1 MISVIEAK
9 NIIKEKVQT
18 LPARIFK
25 IEQAVLLTLGQDIWA
40 PANVPAFAQ
49 SAMDGY
55 AFKFEDFASQK
66 TLLTEGEMAAGDNKK
81 IVLKPGQA
89 VRIFTGAALPE
100 NADTVVMQEKINLK
114 SKELIINDEML
125 KCGSNIRLKG
135 SEIKAGEIA
144 IKKGALLTAAAIGF
158 LASIGVAEVIAF
170 PRPRIHII
178 VTGNELQEP
187 GKNLLHGQ
195 VYEAN
200 SFSLTAALQQIHISS
215 VQIHFAADNLTLL
228 QETLEVV
235 LQDADLVILTGG
247 VSVGDYDFVSA
258 ATKSCG
264 VEQYFHNIKQKPGKP
279 LYFGMKDLIPIFG
292 LPGNPSSVLTCFY
305 EYVLPAL
312 EKLSHH
318 TGFIKTYKKVLT
330 KRIEKKSGITHFL
343 KGNYTEEKVEPLGAQ
358 ESYRLSS
365 FAKANC
371 LICLDEK
378 KTVFEIGDIVEIHI
392 IN

>member
-66 TLLTEGEMAAGDNKK
+66 TLLTDGEMAAGDDKK

-158 LASIGVAEVIAF
+158 LASI
-170 PRPRIHII
+170 
-178 VTGNELQEP
+178 
-187 GKNLLHGQ
+187 
-195 VYEAN
+195 
-200 SFSLTAALQQIHISS
+200 
-215 VQIHFAADNLTLL
+215 
-228 QETLEVV
+228 
-235 LQDADLVILTGG
+235 
-247 VSVGDYDFVSA
+247 
-258 ATKSCG
+258 
-264 VEQYFHNIKQKPGKP
+264 
-279 LYFGMKDLIPIFG
+279 
-292 LPGNPSSVLTCFY
+292 
-305 EYVLPAL
+305 
-312 EKLSHH
+312 
-318 TGFIKTYKKVLT
+318 
-330 KRIEKKSGITHFL
+330 
-343 KGNYTEEKVEPLGAQ
+343 
-358 ESYRLSS
+358 
-365 FAKANC
+365 
-371 LICLDEK
+371 
-378 KTVFEIGDIVEIHI
+378 
-392 IN
+392 